1 VPKPSRRRV
10 LGLTLVNAS
19 TTLPLVTFALLL
31 PTVAAERGWSSGAL
45 GGALVAGLLA
55 TALLALPLSDRAPLR
70 RRGRAI
76 ALLAF
81 NAAVLALLIALLP
94 PLWLIVVLCV
104 VRGVLIAAL
113 SSSSRSLAYDAVIPE
128 ARARAIARINGGH
141 LIGAALG
148 ALIALLAIEGPAL
161 GSGQALLL
169 SGVFAILLSLAAPL
183 ISDPEI
189 GGVEPAR
196 LGRVLGRVDDPLT
209 GLRPRWRDGY
219 ARVSRIPSVRRSLSA
234 YVGVGWGSGLLI
246 LVPLVGLGEARDY
259 PVRSIPIAVA
269 VATLVAFVV
278 LLLASR
284 GIEKSRRR
292 GTDVATRLIGLGL
305 ILSAVGLLALGVV
318 RASVSP
324 QLALALAGAFIAWVA
339 LDLTT
344 FSVVQPEDRPTLGGL
359 TTFSIVSGGLLALAV
374 VTVIRGLGD
383 TDIVGA
389 GVLLA
394 ALPVFAFASAG
405 KRLVLPSGNDLD
417 ARLGVDQDA
426 QEFAAEEG
434 LTASG
439 VAGSPS
445 IPTGPTALA
454 AKNLQFSYG
463 SVQVLFDVDLRVGE
477 GEMVAL
483 LGPNGV
489 GKTTT
494 LRVLSGL
501 EKPQQGSVRL
511 GGVDVTSVPPSKR
524 VAMGVSQIV
533 GGNAVFGSMT
543 VAENLQTYG
552 FSMGRDRKAISDGI
566 DEAFEMF
573 PRLADRRNQLGST
586 LSGGEQQMLGLS
598 KALISKPKVLIV
610 DEFSLGLAPII
621 VGELLGMVRTLN
633 ARGTAILIVEQSV
646 NVALNL
652 VDRCYFM
659 EKGRIVYEGRSSDL
673 LAQPE
678 LVQALSLGGHAS

>member
-1 VPKPSRRRV
+1 
-10 LGLTLVNAS
+10 
-19 TTLPLVTFALLL
+19 
-31 PTVAAERGWSSGAL
+31 VAAERGWSSGAL
-45 GGALVAGLLA
+45 GGALVAGLLT
-55 TALLALPLSDRAPLR
+55 TALLALPLSDRVPLR
-70 RRGRAI
+70 RRSRAI

-81 NAAVLALLIALLP
+81 NAAILALFMALLP
-94 PLWLIVVLCV
+94 PLWLITVFAI
-104 VRGVLIAAL
+104 VRGAL
-113 SSSSRSLAYDAVIPE
+113 TATLYSSTRSLAYDAVIPE
-128 ARARAIARINGGH
+128 ARARAVARIHAGH
-141 LIGAALG
+141 LLGALLG
-148 ALIALLAIEGPAL
+148 ALIALVATQGPSI
-161 GSGQALLL
+161 GSGQSILLAAVL
-169 SGVFAILLSLAAPL
+169 GILLSLAAPL
-183 ISDPEI
+183 ISDSEI
-189 GGVEPAR
+189 GGVEPSR
-196 LGRVLGRVDDPLT
+196 LARVLGRAEDPLV
-209 GLRPRWRDGY
+209 GLRPGFRDGY
-219 ARVSRIPSVRRSLSA
+219 SRVSRIPTVRRALSG
-234 YVGVGWGSGLLI
+234 YVGVGWGCGLFLV
-246 LVPLVGLGEARDY
+246 VPLVGLGEARDY
-259 PVRSIPIAVA
+259 PARSIPIAVA
-269 VATLVAFVV
+269 VASAVALLVVI
-278 LLLASR
+278 LASK

-292 GTDVATRLIGLGL
+292 GTEIGARVIGLGL
-305 ILSAVGLLALGVV
+305 ILSAAGLLLLGII
-318 RASVSP
+318 RATVSP
-324 QLALALAGAFIAWVA
+324 QLALALIGAVIAWVA

-344 FSVVQPEDRPTLGGL
+344 FAVVQPEDRPTLAGL
-359 TTFSIVSGGLLALAV
+359 TTFSLVSGGLLSLLV
-374 VTVIRGLGD
+374 VTIIRGLGD
-383 TDIVGA
+383 NDVVGA
-389 GVLLA
+389 GILLA
-394 ALPVFAFASAG
+394 ALPVFAFAGAG
-405 KRLVLPSGNDLD
+405 RRLALPSGNDLD
-417 ARLGVDQDA
+417 VRLGVDEDT
-426 QEFAAEEG
+426 QEFLADEDTTTAA
-434 LTASG
+434 
-439 VAGSPS
+439 VAGAPS
-445 IPTGPTALA
+445 MPTGPTALS
-454 AKNLQFSYG
+454 AKNIQFSYG

-511 GGVDVTSVPPSKR
+511 GGVDVTTVPPSKR

-552 FSMGRDRKAISDGI
+552 FSMGRDRKAISAGI

-633 ARGTAILIVEQSV
+633 SRGTAILIVEQSV

-659 EKGRIVYEGRSSDL
+659 EKGRIVYEGRSADL